1 VGLMNLKFDDELE
14 QLWLEYLTHK
24 HLMDIMI
31 RKVRDRK
38 VILTKVLKDWLKA
51 ENKRYTEFEN
61 NRWGLI

>member
-1 VGLMNLKFDDELE
+1 MNLKFDDELE